1 MKLYFQRII
10 LLLFLFVKL
19 FNSLDRLWLIR
30 HCDKTNSISNPCC
43 SEIGYE
49 RAKNWH
55 NYFIIYFNKK
65 SILKLYSSNFNEK
78 KVCINNILYKPDY
91 NCQKSQRMFLT
102 AYFLQEKLKKYYT
115 FKENINVDYC
125 VGEKNKL
132 VNSILDNYKVSDVI
146 LVWEHKEIIDIIRH
160 FQIEIKKWKN
170 KFENTYNLVF
180 MIDIK
185 TKQLFYDCFDFVKNN
200 TYCSNDINIWL
211 NKFNR
216 ISNKALI
223 LYNNSL
229 NKSNKSNINY
239 IASIFCLFLLIT
251 LLLCYLII
259 AVINLIIL
267 RRRRREYTIII

>member
-1 MKLYFQRII
+1 MKLYFNI
-10 LLLFLFVKL
+10 FLQIFIFFKL
-19 FNSLDRLWLIR
+19 CNGLDRLWLIR
-30 HCDKTNSISNPCC
+30 HCDKPKSSKNPCC
-43 SEIGYE
+43 SELGYE
-49 RAKNWH
+49 RAKNWYH
-55 NYFIIYFNKK
+55 YFKIHFKKNSIIK
-65 SILKLYSSNFNEK
+65 IYSSNFNEK
-78 KVCINNILYKPDY
+78 KVCINNILYNPNS

-102 AYFLQEKLKKYYT
+102 AYYLQETLQKFYK
-115 FKENINVDYC
+115 FQENININFC

-200 TYCSNDINIWL
+200 TYCSNDIDIWL

-216 ISNKALI
+216 ISNKGLI

-229 NKSNKSNINY
+229 NKSNKSNVNY
-239 IASIFCLFLLIT
+239 IASIFCLFLLII